1 MVAVP
6 KLTKGPPA
14 CCGKIVGTELPYLDH
29 LYTTCC
35 VKKATKTLQTSI
47 CSSFAHQAGTSKVY
61 KHANRLKHILA
72 HRKTKSP
79 FTKQDKLEWV
89 KTVQRSSRM
98 SPPFCTSSW
107 RCISLFSPHFIS
119 QSCKSESIGG
129 SCTCLNVLCPYC
141 LHPFLLRQTEIPT
154 KIMFYTQV

>member
-29 LYTTCC
+29 LCTTCC

-47 CSSFAHQAGTSKVY
+47 CSSFAHQAGTSEVY
-61 KHANRLKHILA
+61 KHANRLKRILT

-89 KTVQRSSRM
+89 KTVQRSSWM

-107 RCISLFSPHFIS
+107 RCISLFFPFHF
-119 QSCKSESIGG
+119 SELQIWKYWWKLHLFK
-129 SCTCLNVLCPYC
+129 CLMS
-141 LHPFLLRQTEIPT
+141 LLFTFFFYLDRQKYPP
-154 KIMFYTQV
+154 K